1 MYEIYT
7 GWHDSE
13 ADDTYICL
21 LVCQSLALKTRIIID
36 YLQNNTET
44 RYCMNNIYTHNT
56 LDLDWNI
63 YMLCCQ
69 TFLLIDDSVLYEKK
83 INYVWFA
90 TFFFTALTVKLN
102 NDLKHY
108 WD

>member
-1 MYEIYT
+1 MPI
-7 GWHDSE
+7 GLPVSCSKNKNHQL
-13 ADDTYICL
+13 DDRL
-21 LVCQSLALKTRIIID
+21 FIID

-83 INYVWFA
+83 I
-90 TFFFTALTVKLN
+90 
-102 NDLKHY
+102 
-108 WD
+108 